1 MNADQQRFLVRYT
14 TRDGNK
20 QILHLEAS
28 DRREARIV
36 AMESNAY
43 IRRYPTSVD
52 TILVAA

>member
-14 TRDGNK
+14 TRDGSK

-43 IRRYPTSVD
+43 IRSYPTSVD

>member
-28 DRREARIV
+28 DRREARTV